1 MRKFMA
7 LSCFLCVMAT
17 NMASANTE
25 PVCDGE
31 EVIPDEMMQKVCKFV
46 PEFPLC
52 KYLDQM

>member
-25 PVCDGE
+25 SENGGE
-31 EVIPDEMMQKVCKFV
+31 IPEDTMKKVCKFV

-52 KYLDQM
+52 KYLNL

>member
-25 PVCDGE
+25 PAYEV
-31 EVIPDEMMQKVCKFV
+31 VIPDEMMKKVCKLV
-46 PEFPLC
+46 PEFPVC
-52 KYLDQM
+52 KYLN

>member
-31 EVIPDEMMQKVCKFV
+31 KVIPDEMMQKVCKFV

-52 KYLDQM
+52 KYLNL